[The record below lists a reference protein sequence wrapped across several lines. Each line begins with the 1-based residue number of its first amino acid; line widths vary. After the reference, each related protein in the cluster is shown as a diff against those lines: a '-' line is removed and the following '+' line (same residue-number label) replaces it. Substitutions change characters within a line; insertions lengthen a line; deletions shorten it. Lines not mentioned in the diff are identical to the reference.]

1 MAGRRNLAAL
11 ALLAPVALV
20 TASCAGH
27 STAAKYPPRRPG
39 CKVAVF
45 HRPVPEVAEW
55 DDIGVAR
62 VDCHID
68 VGRIQCMQ
76 RLRAEAC
83 RMGGDILYDV
93 PERPIRPTDQG
104 VVFRGRVAH
113 SRAGQV
119 PVKGDDEAPPATSSG
134 PVEPLVVPSDGGQK
148 NHDAS
153 PSP

>member
-1 MAGRRNLAAL
+1 MAGARNLAAL
-11 ALLAPVALV
+11 ALALV
-20 TASCAGH
+20 LVLASCAGH
-27 STAAKYPPRRPG
+27 STAAKFPPRRPG
-39 CKVAVF
+39 CTLAVF
-45 HRPVPEVAEW
+45 HKAVPEVAAW

-104 VVFRGRVAH
+104 FVFRGRVAH
-113 SRAGQV
+113 SRAGQA
-119 PVKGDDEAPPATSSG
+119 PVKGQGDDETPAATSSG
-134 PVEPLVVPSDGGQK
+134 PVEALVAHPTTD
-148 NHDAS
+148 
-153 PSP
+153 